1 MLSQLITAQDRYNH
15 VLIAPLNWGLG
26 HATRMIP
33 LINHCLSVGK
43 TVTLASD
50 GDALELL
57 RREFPDLAYYELP
70 GYDIRY
76 AKNNTSLKIISQA
89 PKIALKV
96 TAECKAMASIVKEC
110 KPDLIISDN
119 RLGVRHPDI
128 RSVVV
133 THQVNL
139 ISPISVLNKPALK
152 LNINYLNKFDEV
164 WIMDYPDR
172 RLSGKLS
179 IPDGLDNYKYIG
191 SHSRLNVP
199 SDDSLTAREILVI
212 LSGPEPQR
220 TILEEAL
227 LDTLSKEDYRYH
239 IIRGTTKPLNP
250 KYQQQE
256 SEGHISH
263 LVKTTELNALINT
276 SKLVITRTGYT
287 SVMDLDAIGQLAILI
302 PTPGQS
308 EQVYLGEHLQSHPLF
323 DIVDQAKVQTDILPL
338 ITANLLK

>member
-1 MLSQLITAQDRYNH
+1 MLSQLITARDRYNH
-15 VLIAPLNWGLG
+15 ILIAPLNWGLG

-33 LINHCLSVGK
+33 IINHCIRLGK

-57 RREFPDLAYYELP
+57 RREFPELIYYELP
-70 GYDIRY
+70 AYDIKY
-76 AKNNTSLKIISQA
+76 AKHNTSLKIISQA

-96 TAECKAMASIVKEC
+96 NAESKAIARIVKEC
-110 KPDLIISDN
+110 QPDLIISDN

-128 RSVVV
+128 ESVVV

-139 ISPISVLNKPALK
+139 ISPVTILNKPALK
-152 LNINYLNKFDEV
+152 LNITYLNKFDAV
-164 WIMDYPDR
+164 WIMDHPDR

-179 IPDGLDNYKYIG
+179 IPDGLNNFRYIG
-191 SHSRLNVP
+191 SHSRLQLP
-199 SDDSLTAREILVI
+199 SPEHTIAREILVI

-227 LDTLSKEDYRYH
+227 LDTLSKEEYRYH
-239 IIRGTTKPLNP
+239 IIRGTTSPLNR
-250 KYQQQE
+250 KYKQQD

-263 LVKTTELNALINT
+263 LVKTKKLNTLINT
-276 SKLVITRTGYT
+276 SNIVITRTGYT
-287 SVMDLDAIGQLAILI
+287 SVMDLDALQKKAILI

-308 EQVYLGEHLQSHPLF
+308 EQVYLGEHLKSHPLF
-323 DIVDQAKVQTDILPL
+323 IVLEQNDIETQLGSILDRML
-338 ITANLLK
+338 S